1 MPRLRRD
8 PDGSG
13 LGRARA
19 LMTEAEVPRQEA
31 GREPEGAWDCGSLV
45 RRVWRLQERRA
56 ALERVPEGKPLL
68 GAGEPH
74 QAARVWGY
82 TGRGSTSLLLVLC
95 PRSSLGH
102 RLGSPPCR
110 PPRPTSRYHY
120 PPSPCKA
127 GAEGRRGAGAGEE
140 GRSGRAPGAGRRR
153 RPGAG
158 GRVRRL
164 LPASGV
170 PGTHWLSETLD
181 LLRLSFYYYFFKP
194 AGSTPHWT
202 EL

>member
-1 MPRLRRD
+1 MAKD
-8 PDGSG
+8 WG
-13 LGRARA
+13 ARA

-31 GREPEGAWDCGSLV
+31 GREPGGGLGLRKFCEEGLAAPGAACCFGTGSG
-45 RRVWRLQERRA
+45 REA
-56 ALERVPEGKPLL
+56 
-68 GAGEPH
+68 AGEPH
-74 QAARVWGY
+74 RAACVWGY

-102 RLGSPPCR
+102 RLGSPPWR

-127 GAEGRRGAGAGEE
+127 GAEGKRGAGAGEE

-158 GRVRRL
+158 GRVRCL
-164 LPASGV
+164 LPASG
-170 PGTHWLSETLD
+170 GSGAHWLSETLD
-181 LLRLSFYYYFFKP
+181 FGRGFPLFIYFFQTSRVCTALDREP
-194 AGSTPHWT
+194 
-202 EL
+202 

>member
-140 GRSGRAPGAGRRR
+140 GRSGRAPSVGRRR

-170 PGTHWLSETLD
+170 PGTHRLSETLD